1 MTQTPDPQVVSKM
14 LILDDGVGNE
24 PLRSFCEEVG
34 LVGIKPQFSEA
45 FNVMLILNAN
55 VDLGGILLY
64 ERFNGEGLDLAR
76 EIRAAR
82 PELPIFLRRDHHA
95 SYEGIDRADAS
106 LFRCAFTLSDLDPLR
121 LMLDEAIFSR
131 VYPNQLVRGITEMS
145 TSALQTLF
153 KSCDVIVDAPRLVKD
168 RIIYGEVFSLIA
180 IETQWCRGYMMLQAP
195 SKPLLE
201 VLRRNATTDPEL
213 ITFRELNNVLGEATN
228 LVWGAFKNRYVKHDQ
243 AGRTDVAQTQVPI
256 IVNHEERYISFGSED
271 PQLCMKYRLCDRSQ
285 VDSVPV
291 TILQRFIF
299 NLSWTPEEFAENEAI
314 DTLLESGALEMF

>member
-1 MTQTPDPQVVSKM
+1 MTQPLDPKVVSKM

-45 FNVMLILNAN
+45 FNVLLILNAN

-76 EIRAAR
+76 EIREAR

-95 SYEGIDRADAS
+95 SFDGMDPDDAGI
-106 LFRCAFTLSDLDPLR
+106 FRCAFTLSDTDPLR
-121 LMLDEAIFSR
+121 QMLDEAIFSR

-145 TSALQTLF
+145 TSSLQTLF
-153 KSCDVIVDAPRLVKD
+153 KTCDVIVDAPRLVKD

-195 SKPLLE
+195 SRPLLDI
-201 VLRRNATTDPEL
+201 LRRNAKGDPEL

-243 AGRTDVAQTQVPI
+243 SRIDVAQTQVPI

-271 PQLCMKYRLCDRSQ
+271 PQLCMKYRLHDRTQ
-285 VDSVPV
+285 VDGAPI

-299 NLSWTPEEFAENEAI
+299 NLSWTPEDFAENEAI
-314 DTLLESGALEMF
+314 DSLLESGALEMF